1 MRRTYRYII
10 SLLLVQV
17 LFLSYASAQ
26 DTITV
31 PLNIKIG
38 IEASGPVMYFTDKN
52 ILNTEAYISFDL
64 NEKYSPALNAGFLNY
79 RYSQYNYEYTNKG
92 AFLRIGTDVNLL
104 KPDKSQGKYWA
115 GLGLRYGLSLFNSE
129 VPSFVQENYW
139 GSVTSFVPRQTSWG
153 HFLEISPG
161 VRAEIFKNISIGWTV
176 SMRMLLYTG
185 TGKDLRPIY
194 FPGYGNGNKNVTAG
208 INYFLV
214 WNIPFKKIKVIIQPE
229 PPEETEETP
238 GKTPVQQST
247 GIRQ

>member
-1 MRRTYRYII
+1 MRRTYVYII
-10 SLLLVQV
+10 SLLLIQV
-17 LFLSYASAQ
+17 LSHSFATGQ

-31 PLNIKIG
+31 PLKIKIG
-38 IEASGPVMYFTDKN
+38 IEASGPVKYLTDKN
-52 ILNTEAYISFDL
+52 ILNTEASLSFDI
-64 NEKYSPALNAGFLNY
+64 NEKYSPAINAGFLNY
-79 RYSQYNYEYTNKG
+79 RYSQYNYLYTNKG

-115 GLGLRYGLSLFNSE
+115 GLGLRYGISLFNSE

-139 GSVTSFVPRQTSWG
+139 GKVTASVPRQTAFG

-161 VRAEIFKNISIGWTV
+161 VRAEIFNNISIGWSI

-194 FPGYGNGNKNVTAG
+194 FPGYGNGGKNMSGG
-208 INYFLV
+208 ISYFLV
-214 WNIPFKKIKVIIQPE
+214 WNIPFKKIKVIIKPE
-229 PPEETEETP
+229 PPEETEETT
-238 GKTPVQQST
+238 GKTPVQQSS